1 MKYKLL
7 AKAIE
12 SVLSCSSKLLVIR
25 VSLDTVTNLAYIKGY
40 PADYSDV
47 LEIQRL
53 AFLLKD

>member
-12 SVLSCSSKLLVIR
+12 SILSCSSKLLVIR
-25 VSLDTVTNLAYIKGY
+25 VSLDNVTNLAYIKGY

-47 LEIQRL
+47 LEI
-53 AFLLKD
+53 

>member
-12 SVLSCSSKLLVIR
+12 SILSCNSKLLVIR

-40 PADYSDV
+40 SADYSDV